1 MVSSGGRLKVFY
13 RRWWMEMAVSLL
25 VVVAAV
31 SLVISLSSRHDSG
44 IKGVVRCA
52 AEVTSCRLTPVTA
65 VVYVMLDRVVFNPFG
80 PPVEP
85 YKRLVTDSSGHFQ
98 VALPPGTY
106 WIAAEKRDN
115 SAYASD
121 EFAKVTVQAGT
132 MTDITLDLDLHLP
145 Q

>member
-1 MVSSGGRLKVFY
+1 MTVSV
-13 RRWWMEMAVSLL
+13 L
-25 VVVAAV
+25 VVIAAL
-31 SLVISLSSRHDSG
+31 SLVISLSSRHESG

-65 VVYVMLDRVVFNPFG
+65 AVYVMLDRVVFKPFG

-85 YKRLVTDSSGHFQ
+85 YKHLVTDNSGHFQ

-106 WIAAEKRDN
+106 WIAAERQDN
-115 SAYASD
+115 SAFASD
-121 EFAKVTVQAGT
+121 EFAKVIVQAGT
-132 MTDITLDLDLHLP
+132 MTDITIDLDLHSP